1 MKVKAISLILSSS
14 MLLTGCGG
22 LFDKESK
29 RIEALKEEKKQ
40 GELKDSKEKEE
51 QEKIYK
57 DMERPV
63 NEVVYENELDTLKEV
78 ENLDYK
84 NLEEY
89 KDAAEF
95 SKFVADALYKFYTV
109 QLSPENY
116 YEFLLQY
123 GTESVKESLPSKD
136 DAVTV
141 FSSLQDLYLKQNI
154 NGESYTLTNVTFNRL
169 KNEGSFYRK
178 VLTTNGEEYFI
189 SIIQKENGVWK
200 YADDSPSPPYEV
212 QDNAS

>member
-14 MLLTGCGG
+14 LLLTGCGG

-51 QEKIYK
+51 Q
-57 DMERPV
+57 ERPV